1 MVRMGITAGP
11 AERDLFPLRQRQ
23 TPALEASAPTRSD
36 PARRSQPTAALFAIA
51 AGRDRGI
58 VDELPSSHAR
68 PEHLIDLRNHP
79 ITEPHTTPPTR
90 DVAITARTRGTA
102 CGTTAVIPWGCLI
115 SDRMHGSVVEG
126 HHRRGGRII
135 RSYAVGRPLTGGLD
149 ARPLTT
155 TRSHHRMQ
163 PGRAEKYVRCAESRC
178 RFPASRSHRR
188 SGVGRRTQIDRP
200 SIGRWRPLTGERH
213 MFHVVA
219 FKASCSPTSS
229 DR

>member
-23 TPALEASAPTRSD
+23 TPTPQASAPTRPD

-90 DVAITARTRGTA
+90 M
-102 CGTTAVIPWGCLI
+102 L
-115 SDRMHGSVVEG
+115 
-126 HHRRGGRII
+126 
-135 RSYAVGRPLTGGLD
+135 RSLREL
-149 ARPLTT
+149 
-155 TRSHHRMQ
+155 
-163 PGRAEKYVRCAESRC
+163 
-178 RFPASRSHRR
+178 
-188 SGVGRRTQIDRP
+188 
-200 SIGRWRPLTGERH
+200 GERLAEQQPSSLG
-213 MFHVVA
+213 VA
-219 FKASCSPTSS
+219 
-229 DR
+229 